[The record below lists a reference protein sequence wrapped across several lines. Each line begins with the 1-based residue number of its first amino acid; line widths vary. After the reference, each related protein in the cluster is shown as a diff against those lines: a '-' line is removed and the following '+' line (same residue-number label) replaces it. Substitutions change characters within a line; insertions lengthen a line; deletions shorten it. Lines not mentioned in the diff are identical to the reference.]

1 MAEAV
6 IYFQYPFRR
15 FKGGHSLNLWVFPFP
30 AFLPSCLWC
39 CAVLLHVLPPAV
51 CWDSDHNG
59 PVKPVSGCPRQLL
72 VAVDKNKN
80 QQDVDTDFI

>member
-6 IYFQYPFRR
+6 VIYLQYPIHR

-30 AFLPSCLWC
+30 AFLPLVLC
-39 CAVLLHVLPPAV
+39 CVVLLSVLPPAV

-72 VAVDKNKN
+72 AAVDKNNN